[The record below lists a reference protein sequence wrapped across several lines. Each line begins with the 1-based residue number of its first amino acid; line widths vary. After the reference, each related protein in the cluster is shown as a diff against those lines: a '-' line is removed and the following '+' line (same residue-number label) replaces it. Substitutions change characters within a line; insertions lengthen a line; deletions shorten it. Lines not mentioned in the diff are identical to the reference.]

1 MGPLF
6 KLIENLETPIYIMG
20 VDVGDSVHLPTYN
33 LIKKTNKTYEIVLA
47 KTIVDK
53 DVFNEE
59 VENLVKY
66 FDADRVDF

>member
-20 VDVGDSVHLPTYN
+20 VDVGVHPPTYN